1 MIAPAL
7 PAAPAPA
14 PMRAIDWLWRIRG
27 QLPLAPGLGPDAAF
41 ARLAPLFDTEGTTLQ
56 RHAETLSFR
65 KVHPRAQDPM
75 AVFDAGHLTVHN
87 AQLAYDL
94 NSRALLACCGA
105 PLLFLALAGLLA
117 SARTPG
123 EVFAGIFVALYIG
136 GRVLE
141 PWLVK
146 RRFAAALDA

>member
-1 MIAPAL
+1 
-7 PAAPAPA
+7 
-14 PMRAIDWLWRIRG
+14 
-27 QLPLAPGLGPDAAF
+27 
-41 ARLAPLFDTEGTTLQ
+41 
-56 RHAETLSFR
+56 
-65 KVHPRAQDPM
+65 
-75 AVFDAGHLTVHN
+75 
-87 AQLAYDL
+87 
-94 NSRALLACCGA
+94 
-105 PLLFLALAGLLA
+105 LLFLSLAGLLA